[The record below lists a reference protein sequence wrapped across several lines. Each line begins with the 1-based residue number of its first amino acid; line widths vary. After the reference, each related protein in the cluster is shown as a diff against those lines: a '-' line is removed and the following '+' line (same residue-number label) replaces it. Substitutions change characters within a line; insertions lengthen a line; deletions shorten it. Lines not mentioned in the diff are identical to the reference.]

1 MECYLHHPKK
11 TKAMELNATVR
22 KLDNGYVL
30 EAFGESTAIESS
42 VAVVSTLGEKLN
54 DVLKEMEA
62 GDAGTIQI
70 VFVPI
75 TDTARVL

>member
-1 MECYLHHPKK
+1 
-11 TKAMELNATVR
+11 MELNATVR

-30 EAFGESTAIESS
+30 EAFGASTAIETS

-75 TDTARVL
+75 TDTARIL